1 MLCIKLFK
9 RVKANIVQAVRNRI
23 ALDHLYETLL
33 SFAPDTLILIAHIS
47 QEILILN
54 GPVVQEMHH
63 ALKVKDTIMRG
74 I

>member
-9 RVKANIVQAVRNRI
+9 RVKANIVQAVRNQV

-33 SFAPDTLILIAHIS
+33 SFALDTLILIAHIA
-47 QEILILN
+47 QETLILSD
-54 GPVVQEMHH
+54 PVVQEMHH
-63 ALKVKDTIMRG
+63 ALKVKDTIMKG